1 MLNLTTEEKKTLE
14 SIINRAMNDVGLL
27 RGEYDHKNGN
37 QHFMYGINTAIEYFA
52 FLVSE
57 EFGEEVSKKF
67 IENMIKGEEEK

>member
-14 SIINRAMNDVGLL
+14 SIINRAMSEIGLF
-27 RGEYDHKNGN
+27 RGEYDHNNGN
-37 QHFMYGINTAIEYFA
+37 QHFMYGINTVIEYFA